1 MLTAPLEI
9 IWQDEDLLL
18 VNKPPGLAVH
28 RSRLVGADDD
38 YLIDRLRR
46 QIDGPLHL
54 AHRLDRGTSGIMV
67 VARSPSMAAQL
78 GRQWMAGD
86 VARGYLAIC
95 RGWPALHGT
104 VERPL
109 SGASRSSPRREAR
122 TDWERLATTE
132 VPIALGR
139 YETQRYSLLKVH
151 PVTGRYRQI
160 RRHLSWLSHPII
172 GDSSHGR
179 NEHNRLFRQHL
190 GSHRLLL
197 HATDVDLHHPRD
209 GGRMHLHARLDDT
222 WRSLLQRFEWLGAV
236 NPEWL
241 GTR

>member
-1 MLTAPLEI
+1 MSATLEI
-9 IWQDEDLLL
+9 IWQDEDVVL

-46 QIDGPLHL
+46 QMGGPLHL
-54 AHRLDRGTSGIMV
+54 AHRLDRATSGIMV
-67 VARSPSMAAQL
+67 VARSASMAGEL
-78 GRQWMAGD
+78 GKQWMAGD
-86 VARGYLAIC
+86 VARGYIVIC
-95 RGWPALHGT
+95 RGWPEQEGT
-104 VERPL
+104 IERPL
-109 SGASRSSPRREAR
+109 SGAGRSSERRAAR
-122 TDWERLATTE
+122 TDWQRLATTE
-132 VPIALGR
+132 LHIAMGR
-139 YETQRYSLLKVH
+139 YEAQRYALLKVH

-160 RRHLSWLSHPII
+160 RRHLAWLSHPII

-197 HATDVDLHHPRD
+197 HATSVAFRHPRD
-209 GGRMHLHARLDDT
+209 GHQIHMHAPLDDT
-222 WRSLLQRFEWLGAV
+222 WRSLLQRFGWLDVV
-236 NPEWL
+236 NPAWL